1 MGSSQHGPSSVR
13 LEHPGPEPRF
23 RVSLEGLR
31 ASLWFWPACTSLA
44 AVVLTLLLLRVRPGD
59 HVGWAHWIWP
69 TGVDAASSLLQ
80 TVATSVMTAATV
92 TFSLTVVA
100 LQLASQQ
107 FSPRLLREFARD
119 ARTQLVLAVLLG
131 TFLVSITGLHGMHPD
146 RPVPV
151 LVVGLVYVLAIA
163 SGVVLLFFIGHI
175 ARSLRVDTM
184 MLNAHQ
190 GCLAVLRET
199 YPESETG
206 EVQDFPDPG
215 GGTCVPAGR
224 SGIVQAVHAKPLVQ
238 MLQRHGL
245 TMRLEVQPGDHVTI
259 GTPVAWVF
267 SDDAGPQDSETLGA
281 VRQSLAEVLE
291 IGYER
296 TPEQD
301 AALGLRQLTDIA
313 VKAIS
318 PSINDP
324 ITAAHALGYCADLL
338 VDISHRRLGPEG
350 ERDSDGVLRL
360 VTQGRDY
367 RYFMD
372 LVCGPVRRFG
382 HSEPIVLT
390 AVQRL
395 LRDCAANAVNDM
407 QRGEIRRQSSL
418 VLENTAH
425 GLAEA
430 DEQEIRDMARRVE
443 EALAG
448 DLASAFADRA
458 GETHS
463 V

>member
-1 MGSSQHGPSSVR
+1 MSNTVHGSSTFPPH
-13 LEHPGPEPRF
+13 HPGLEPRF
-23 RVSLEGLR
+23 RVSREALR
-31 ASLWFWPACTSLA
+31 ASLWFWPTCASLA
-44 AVVLTLLLLRVRPGD
+44 AVLLTLLLLQVRPGD
-59 HVGWAHWIWP
+59 DVAWARWIWP
-69 TGVDAASSLLQ
+69 AGVDAASSLLQ

-107 FSPRLLREFARD
+107 FSPRLLRDFARD
-119 ARTQLVLAVLLG
+119 ARTQTILGVLMG
-131 TFLVSITGLHGMHPD
+131 TFMASVTGLYGMEVD
-146 RPVPV
+146 RSVPV
-151 LVVGLVYVLAIA
+151 LVVGLVYVLGIA
-163 SGVVLLFFIGHI
+163 SGVVLLLFIGHI
-175 ARSLRVDTM
+175 TRSLRVDTM

-199 YPESETG
+199 YPASDTG
-206 EVQDFPDPG
+206 EVQDFPRPD
-215 GGTCVPAGR
+215 GGTPVPVGR

-238 MLQRHGL
+238 MLHEHGL
-245 TMRLEVQPGDHVTI
+245 TMRMEVQPGDHVTI
-259 GTPVAWVF
+259 GTPVARVW
-267 SDDAGPQDSETLGA
+267 SDDGGPVPLGA
-281 VRQSLAEVLE
+281 VRESLAGALE

-338 VDISHRRLGPEG
+338 VDISRRRLGPEG
-350 ERDSDGVLRL
+350 QEDRDGVLRL
-360 VTQGRDY
+360 VTVGRDY
-367 RYFMD
+367 RYFLD
-372 LVCGPVRRFG
+372 LVCGPVRRFAD
-382 HSEPIVLT
+382 SEPIVLT

-395 LRDCAANAVNDM
+395 LRDCAATAVNEN
-407 QRGEIRRQSSL
+407 QREEIRRQSSM
-418 VLENTAH
+418 VLENTSRN
-425 GLAEA
+425 LAVA
-430 DEQEIRDMARRVE
+430 DGQEVRDMARRVE

-448 DLASAFADRA
+448 DLEAAFGDRA
-458 GETHS
+458 GETRS